1 MMAMEI
7 ISPKEMSAGSK
18 LLITLL
24 VIILSPILLIAILLY
39 LLWGAILSIA
49 IWLTWKKR
57 WVLFVYSDSSTWKDY
72 IKKEILPY
80 IQDRAIILNWSERRG
95 WKISLAVLAF
105 RYFGG
110 YRNFNPIAVVFRP
123 FRAVKT
129 YRFFKAFKEFKHGNY
144 QKVEEIKRDLFEV
157 LGIKG

>member
-1 MMAMEI
+1 MEI

-24 VIILSPILLIAILLY
+24 VIILSPILLIAILLS

-72 IKKEILPY
+72 IEKEILPY
-80 IQDRAIILNWSERRG
+80 IQDRAIILNWSERKN
-95 WKISLAVLAF
+95 WKTSLAVLAF

-110 YRNFNPIAVVFRP
+110 YRNFNPMAIVFRP

-129 YRFFKAFKEFKHGNY
+129 YRFFKAFREFKHGNY